1 MPSDDRLLEDGPAE
15 YWSTEKEPTL
25 GQYKALAAAAC
36 KLLGVPEPKTR
47 LDATTAIVRC
57 RLAEEAAGMAPL
69 VQVPDLD

>member
-1 MPSDDRLLEDGPAE
+1 MMPSDERLLEDGPAE

-57 RLAEEAAGMAPL
+57 RLAEGVAPL
-69 VQVPDLD
+69 VQVPEVD